1 MIKIKLSSKTK
12 IPNSVK
18 EAQAAYKKASKNLLL
33 RSYTDVLKARTQSM
47 MKDFKIHKAAGV
59 LFTFLGLRLI
69 SDYKKM
75 RSSGIKDVEKLKHSG
90 LRTKLDAIGY
100 ALSAEMARDPVL
112 RKAVGAVA
120 KEYPYLSVNK
130 QGEIFVSSYSG
141 SIMDASTVAGKIFN
155 PDNLIPPQAEKYASK
170 KVSGQK
176 LNLNLLLKMG
186 SPQFEAAKVNSGLK
200 RSKLSPPAN
209 VTASIVGN
217 DEIRLF
223 SRKVV
228 GAKVTSKEELIKAED
243 VRFKRLTVSKTPGK
257 KIIWLGM
264 KKGKKL
270 VKIELDEK
278 KADSIFNAFNL
289 AA

>member
-1 MIKIKLSSKTK
+1 MVRIKLSSKAK

-18 EAQAAYKKASKNLLL
+18 DAQAAYKKASKNLLL
-33 RSYTDVLKARTQSM
+33 RSYTEVLKARTESM
-47 MKDFKIHKAAGV
+47 KKDFKIHKAVGV

-75 RSSGIKDVEKLKHSG
+75 RTSGIKDIEKFKHSG

-112 RKAVGAVA
+112 RKAVKDVS
-120 KEYPYLSVNK
+120 KEYPYLSVNN

-141 SIMDASTVAGKIFN
+141 SIMDASTIAGKIFN
-155 PDNLIPPQAEKYASK
+155 PENLIPPQAEKYNSK
-170 KVSGQK
+170 KVFGQK
-176 LNLNLLLKMG
+176 LNLKLLLAMG
-186 SPQFEAAKVNSGLK
+186 SPQYEAAKVNSGLK
-200 RSKLSPPAN
+200 RSKLSAPAN
-209 VTASIVGN
+209 VTASILGN

-228 GAKVTSKEELIKAED
+228 GTKVTSKEDLIKAED
-243 VRFKRLTVSKTPGK
+243 VKFKRLTLSKISGK

-270 VKIELDEK
+270 VKIELDAK
-278 KADSIFNAFNL
+278 KADSIFNAFKL